1 MTIVVFALFAPG
13 VRQIV
18 RLILS
23 TTMSASTQLVVI
35 GAGPGGYAAAFYAAD
50 RGMKVALVDPS
61 PNPGGVCL
69 YRGCIPSK
77 ALLHVAKVVNEAKH
91 ASAWGVTFSAPAI
104 EIDKVRAFKD
114 KVVTQ
119 LTGGVGQVA
128 KLRKIDYFQGTAAFR
143 DARSLDITKA
153 DGTTSTLAFEH
164 AVIATGSRPTTVPG
178 LSIDDPRVMDSTG
191 ALDVPDVPKSLLVVG
206 GGYIGL
212 ELGSVYAALGSKV
225 TVVEMTDGLLPGA
238 DRDLVN
244 ILAKRINAICEAV
257 LLNTKVA
264 SVKPAKDGV
273 TVTFEGQ
280 LPEGMANERTFDR
293 VLVSVGRRPNSA
305 VPGLDKTRVKVNPK
319 GFIEV
324 DPARATAEPTIYAI
338 GDVVGEPMLAH
349 KASHEARVAIDAILG
364 ERVAFEPEAIPA
376 VVFTDPEVAWC
387 GLTENEAAKQKREVV
402 VTRFPWGASGRA
414 ITLDRTD
421 GMTKL
426 IIDPHSER
434 VLGVGIVGPGAG
446 ELIAEAVLAVEM
458 GASAADLKLTIHAH
472 PTLSET
478 VMEAAEVFFGES
490 THVYKP
496 KKR

>member
-1 MTIVVFALFAPG
+1 
-13 VRQIV
+13 
-18 RLILS
+18 
-23 TTMSASTQLVVI
+23 
-35 GAGPGGYAAAFYAAD
+35 
-50 RGMKVALVDPS
+50 VDPS

-77 ALLHVAKVVNEAKH
+77 ALLHVAEIVNEAAH
-91 ASAWGVTFSAPAI
+91 ASAWGVTFAKPTI
-104 EIDKVRAFKD
+104 EVAKVRAFKD
-114 KVVTQ
+114 KVVNQ
-119 LTGGVGQVA
+119 LTGGVGQIA
-128 KLRKIDYFQGTAAFR
+128 KLRKIDYIQGLAAFR
-143 DARSLDITKA
+143 DAKSLDITKA

-164 AVIATGSRPTTVPG
+164 AVIATGSRPATVPG
-178 LSIDDPRVMDSTG
+178 VSIDSPRVMDSTA
-191 ALDVPDVPKSLLVVG
+191 ALEMPDIPKSLLVVG

-244 ILAKRINAICEAV
+244 ILAKRVNAICAAV
-257 LLNTKVA
+257 LLNTRVS
-264 SVKPAKDGV
+264 SVKEEKDGIV
-273 TVTFEGQ
+273 VTFDGQ
-280 LPEGMANERTFDR
+280 LPEGMAKEQKFDR

-305 VPGLDKTRVKVNPK
+305 IPGLDKTRVKVNQR
-319 GFIEV
+319 GFIEINE
-324 DPARATAEPTIYAI
+324 ARGTAEPSIYAI
-338 GDVVGEPMLAH
+338 GDVVGDPMLAH

-387 GLTENEAAKQKREVV
+387 GLTENEAAKQKREVTV
-402 VTRFPWGASGRA
+402 VRFPWAASGRA

-426 IIDPHSER
+426 VIDPKSER

-458 GASAADLKLTIHAH
+458 GATASDLKLTIHAH

-478 VMEAAEVFFGES
+478 MMEAAEVFFGEA
-490 THVYKP
+490 THVYRP